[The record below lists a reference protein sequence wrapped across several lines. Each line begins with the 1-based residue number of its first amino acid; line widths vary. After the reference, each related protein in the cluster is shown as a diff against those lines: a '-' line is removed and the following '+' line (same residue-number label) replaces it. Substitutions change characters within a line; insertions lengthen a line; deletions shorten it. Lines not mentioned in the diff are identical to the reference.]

1 MNGKYKMSDY
11 RQMHNRALSWYFN
24 LSFTY
29 LSYLIQKIVKILSSQ
44 LIFVC
49 YKCSVLIQTCSRTI
63 ILT

>member
-1 MNGKYKMSDY
+1 MNGKYKMSDH
-11 RQMHNRALSWYFN
+11 RQMRTRALSWYFN

-29 LSYLIQKIVKILSSQ
+29 FSYLIQKIVKILSPK

-49 YKCSVLIQTCSRTI
+49 YKCLVLIQTCSRTI